1 MDNPQW
7 FPDPQR
13 DSQRRNPNGQPSRD
27 YPSPLSISAAGH
39 ASASAVPPVAAASSS
54 SSRAASAYSYGQF
67 QHQHHHHHQQQ
78 QQHLPLHSQPQ
89 GQSTHPLQLPSQLP
103 HPLQPGAHHSSGSV
117 NAVASP
123 LARDTSGDIAM
134 HDAHD
139 AHAGIKYPMRPHHQ
153 SHLSG
158 TRSSGL
164 YSPQDQPQQQQQQH
178 PQLQHHHSQS
188 QSQSSQPSSA
198 AQRYSPMDT
207 LSPTSPYASS
217 KPQFTSSPSQQT
229 PPNAGDYS
237 QSPYYVG
244 RGQGPPQLPPIA
256 SYTTTLDGYPSS
268 AVAALDGAF
277 SDSKAPRRQNPP
289 AMRAVPEFKKIK
301 SPNELQPKN
310 TRQPRFRR
318 ANPEGGFISVS
329 FFFFILASSSPLPF
343 QIQSSNVSLR
353 SNLASPSFDGA
364 SACHISHLQPEL
376 QVRVIA
382 EPSPSLNEA

>member
-7 FPDPQR
+7 FPD
-13 DSQRRNPNGQPSRD
+13 SQREQRRTANGQPSRD

-54 SSRAASAYSYGQF
+54 SSRAASAYSFDQF
-67 QHQHHHHHQQQ
+67 QQSQHHQLQHQHQHQQHHQQ
-78 QQHLPLHSQPQ
+78 PHSQL
-89 GQSTHPLQLPSQLP
+89 SQLPPQLP
-103 HPLQPGAHHSSGSV
+103 HPLQPGAHTSSGSLH
-117 NAVASP
+117 AVSSP

-158 TRSSGL
+158 TARSSGL
-164 YSPQDQPQQQQQQH
+164 YSPQDQQPLQQQQQQQQH
-178 PQLQHHHSQS
+178 QQPPPLQHHHSHSGS
-188 QSQSSQPSSA
+188 QSQIQSQPSSA

-217 KPQFTSSPSQQT
+217 KPHFTSSPSQHT

-237 QSPYYVG
+237 QSSYYAT

-256 SYTTTLDGYPSS
+256 PYTTLDGYPSS

-277 SDSKAPRRQNPP
+277 NDAKAPRRQNPP
-289 AMRAVPEFKKIK
+289 AMRTVPEFKKIK

-329 FFFFILASSSPLPF
+329 FFPLLHSMSW
-343 QIQSSNVSLR
+343 SSNISLR
-353 SNLASPSFDGA
+353 Y
-364 SACHISHLQPEL
+364 C
-376 QVRVIA
+376 
-382 EPSPSLNEA
+382 

>member
-7 FPDPQR
+7 FPD
-13 DSQRRNPNGQPSRD
+13 SQREQRRTANGQPSRD

-54 SSRAASAYSYGQF
+54 SSRAASAYSFDQYQ
-67 QHQHHHHHQQQ
+67 QSQHHQQHHQ
-78 QQHLPLHSQPQ
+78 QPHSHSQL
-89 GQSTHPLQLPSQLP
+89 SQLPPQLP
-103 HPLQPGAHHSSGSV
+103 HPLQPGAHHSSGSLH
-117 NAVASP
+117 AVASP

-158 TRSSGL
+158 TGRSSGL
-164 YSPQDQPQQQQQQH
+164 YSPQDQQQQQQQPLQQQH
-178 PQLQHHHSQS
+178 QQQPPPLQHHHSHTGSVS
-188 QSQSSQPSSA
+188 QSQPSSA

-217 KPQFTSSPSQQT
+217 KPHFTSSPSQHT

-237 QSPYYVG
+237 QSPYYAA

-256 SYTTTLDGYPSS
+256 SYTTLDGYPSS

-277 SDSKAPRRQNPP
+277 NDAKAPRRQNPP
-289 AMRAVPEFKKIK
+289 AMRTVPEFKKIK

-329 FFFFILASSSPLPF
+329 IFFAL
-343 QIQSSNVSLR
+343 
-353 SNLASPSFDGA
+353 
-364 SACHISHLQPEL
+364 
-376 QVRVIA
+376 
-382 EPSPSLNEA
+382 PSLYELVV